1 MEIYRKKY
9 IDIILSKIDIEKV
22 FLLVW
27 ARQVGK
33 TTILNIL
40 NDELSKQYKTLYF
53 NLEDIFGVDF
63 KSKKDF
69 INYFNFEYD
78 FDLYEE
84 GILFLDEVQ
93 YLQYPESLLKSL
105 YDDKEIKTKIIATWS
120 RFWGQKKVWSSLVWR
135 WEIIDVYPLDFF
147 EFLQFKWKNPDIFEN
162 IQDVDEDSYKFLESY
177 IKEYKEYGWYPAVV
191 LSKTRENKENE
202 LKKIID
208 RTIEKDFVYFMK
220 TDDIID
226 FKKIFQFIALNIKN
240 IIKIDAI
247 AQEFSIS
254 RYKVKQFIK
263 FLEDS
268 FLIYSCYP
276 YYTDKSYEYNKH
288 SEIFFNDLGFL
299 NYISW
304 NFNIWS
310 VNENFIYLELLKSGN
325 TKEINYYH
333 KKNWSEIDFIVTD
346 RKSKLIPIEVK
357 SSDKDNIPSI
367 FKSFYDNYQDKIN
380 FFVVVTKSYFNI
392 RKIKDKKVIFVPSF
406 MIWKINYLK

>member
-1 MEIYRKKY
+1 MKIYRKKY
-9 IDIILSKIDIEKV
+9 IDKILSKVNIEKL
-22 FLLVW
+22 FLLVG
-27 ARQVGK
+27 ARQVWK

-40 NDELSKQYKTLYF
+40 NENLSKQYKTLYF
-53 NLEDIFGVDF
+53 NFEDVFGIDF
-63 KSKKDF
+63 KTKKDF
-69 INYFNFEYD
+69 INYFKFEYNFD
-78 FDLYEE
+78 FYEE
-84 GILFLDEVQ
+84 SVLFLDEVQ
-93 YLQYPESLLKSL
+93 YLQNPESLLKSL

-135 WEIIDVYPLDFF
+135 WEIINVYPLDFF
-147 EFLQFKWKNPDIFEN
+147 EFLQFKWKNPNIFDNNINEN
-162 IQDVDEDSYKFLESY
+162 SYKLIQPY

-191 LSKTRENKENE
+191 LSQTRENKENE

-208 RTIEKDFVYFMK
+208 RTIEKDFIYFMK

-226 FKKIFQFIALNIKN
+226 FKKIFQFIALNTKN

-247 AQEFSIS
+247 SQEFSIS

-288 SEIFFNDLGFL
+288 PEIFFNDLGFL

-304 NFNIWS
+304 TFNTWNI
-310 VNENFIYLELLKSGN
+310 NENFTYLELLKSGN

-333 KKNWSEIDFIVTD
+333 KKNWSEIDFIITN
-346 RKSKLIPIEVK
+346 KKFKLIPIEVK
-357 SSDKDNIPSI
+357 SSDKDNVPII
-367 FKSFYDNYQDKIN
+367 FKSFYNDYQDKID
-380 FFVVVTKSYFNI
+380 FFVVITKSKYNV
-392 RKIKDKKVIFVPSF
+392 RKIKAKKIIFIPSF
-406 MIWKINYLK
+406 MIWNII